1 MRPLAHSR
9 LWFCAGIALVAGVV
23 IGSLMPG
30 DYAEKAMVWN
40 DKSTHALTYLFL
52 ALWYFGL
59 YPRSRHLRILGLLF
73 GLGVT
78 IEFLQASMPLG
89 RQGDVADVIA
99 NTTGILVGFALVRF
113 GLDGWAQWLEA
124 QLHRLFG
131 A

>member
-1 MRPLAHSR
+1 
-9 LWFCAGIALVAGVV
+9 
-23 IGSLMPG
+23 MPG

-40 DKSTHALTYLFL
+40 DKSTHALTYLVL
-52 ALWYFGL
+52 ALWFLGL

-99 NTTGILVGFALVRF
+99 NSTGILVGFVLVRF

-124 QLHRLFG
+124 RLHKLLG